1 MSCWTHIVASLDIDT
16 FTEDKN
22 LTTIVKNKLEKAPK
36 ITGSEQD
43 AQIFVNLLQYYNVS
57 TYDKD
62 GNIIEF
68 QTRVVIIIVGDLRD
82 KDKKET
88 EREYNKFKKFL
99 INCGY
104 YIRNESVNIIEGSLR
119 TLVT

>member
-16 FTEDKN
+16 FTEDEN

-43 AQIFVNLLQYYNVS
+43 AQIFVNLLQDYNVS

-104 YIRNESVNIIEGSLR
+104 YIRNESVNIIEN
-119 TLVT
+119 